1 LDNFERAEEAR
12 WDAAEEWHQR
22 ARDIASDLILER
34 LAKGDSEALEWV
46 IDRMVDNNVVE
57 KFLIGYPVSRFDAI
71 DEFCSDI
78 VKVLDEYRDWL
89 IDNDLI
95 RVD

>member
-12 WDAAEEWHQR
+12 WDGAEEWHQR

-34 LAKGDSEALEWV
+34 LAKGDSETLEWV
-46 IDRMVDNNVVE
+46 MDRMIDKGAFA
-57 KFLIGYPVSRFDAI
+57 KFFTGYAVSQFDAI
-71 DEFCSDI
+71 DELRSD
-78 VKVLDEYRDWL
+78 VSGVLDEYRDWL